1 MRPHQLARRNPNK
14 SPGPVAIPELSG
26 SLARINSGG
35 MLKVIPR
42 MRALPDPSDSE
53 LLQSMLAG
61 DEGALAVL
69 YRRRQGSIYRF
80 ALQMSGSPSLAEDV
94 TQEVFL
100 ALMGDGTSY
109 DATRGPLNWF
119 LLGMAR
125 NLMRQRLGRE
135 RFYTSL
141 EDYPNEQPPGSE
153 LQTVSNPLDEL
164 SHSERIE
171 VLRKAVLSLP
181 PRYREV
187 VVLCELQELS
197 YAEAAGVL
205 DCAIGTVRSRLHRAR
220 ALLIEKM
227 RPAREENSTAEGVT
241 TARCF
246 A

>member
-1 MRPHQLARRNPNK
+1 MKA
-14 SPGPVAIPELSG
+14 PGE
-26 SLARINSGG
+26 
-35 MLKVIPR
+35 
-42 MRALPDPSDSE
+42 PSDSE

-61 DEGALAVL
+61 DEAALAAL
-69 YRRRQGSIYRF
+69 YRRRQGGIYRF
-80 ALQMSGSPSLAEDV
+80 ALQMSGSPALAEDV

-100 ALMGDGTSY
+100 TLMGEDTSY
-109 DATRGPLNWF
+109 DPARGPLNWF
-119 LLGMAR
+119 LLGIAR

-141 EDYPNEQPPGSE
+141 EDHPEDQSGAGK
-153 LQTVSNPLDEL
+153 LQATDNPLDEL
-164 SHSERIE
+164 SKNERIE

-187 VVLCELQELS
+187 LVLCELQELS
-197 YAEAAGVL
+197 YAEAATVL

-227 RPAREENSTAEGVT
+227 RPAAEEGETAESVA